1 MSWESPIDTMVSDME
16 MKLEGEVFR
25 AVQRVG
31 ITVDKDELIKALEYD
46 RGQYEKGY
54 ADAMATIIPCEY
66 CKFAEEIT
74 KNADLNYLSLL
85 HCTKWRGEPVHNVW
99 IKYKK
104 VYADFSIVEKDDFCS
119 SGERKLG

>member
-1 MSWESPIDTMVSDME
+1 MSWESPIDAMFSDME

-54 ADAMATIIPCEY
+54 ADAMATIVHCKDCKYRTFVDWGMGDCVHPKGSKWIAFDYHY
-66 CKFAEEIT
+66 CSYGVRRE
-74 KNADLNYLSLL
+74 D
-85 HCTKWRGEPVHNVW
+85 G
-99 IKYKK
+99 
-104 VYADFSIVEKDDFCS
+104 
-119 SGERKLG
+119 